1 MRPPSSAV
9 TSLAMD
15 SPSPVPPYRRLS
27 VPSPCW
33 KAPKITATFSGAMP
47 IPVSVTEN
55 ASRLPS
61 PSPAPSPAAAST
73 EPGSAAAAAAE
84 TVRTRS
90 ATCPFSVNLTAF
102 DSRLPS
108 TCRSRCRSVTSSA
121 GADGSIEI
129 AKSSPFSAVS
139 GPNVACR
146 SSTSALSRNRSGCTS
161 SRPAS
166 TLDRSRMSL
175 MSCSRSEPAEW
186 MTFAYS
192 TCLAREVT
200 PRVLREQPRQDE
212 QAVQRCP
219 QLVRHVREE
228 LRLVLGRQAE
238 LPGALLDL
246 LPRPL
251 DLRVLRLDVL
261 LLGGEQRGLV
271 LQVGVGQRAVPLNA
285 TAAPTI
291 APAARRSAAGTA
303 RAACPSASW
312 R

>member
-33 KAPKITATFSGAMP
+33 KAPKITARFSGAMP

-84 TVRTRS
+84 TARTRS
-90 ATCPFSVNLTAF
+90 VTCPFSVNLTAF

-108 TCRSRCRSVTSSA
+108 TWRSRCRSVTSSA

-129 AKSSPFSAVS
+129 SKSSPFSAVS

-146 SSTSALSRNRSGCTS
+146 SSTSALSRNRSACTS
-161 SRPAS
+161 IRPAS

-192 TCLAREVT
+192 TCLAVRFRPGFCASSRARISRLFSGVRSSCDMFARNCDLYWEARPSCLARSSISSRAREISAFFASMSCFWAASSAAFSS
-200 PRVLREQPRQDE
+200 RS
-212 QAVQRCP
+212 
-219 QLVRHVREE
+219 
-228 LRLVLGRQAE
+228 
-238 LPGALLDL
+238 ALDS
-246 LPRPL
+246 
-251 DLRVLRLDVL
+251 
-261 LLGGEQRGLV
+261 
-271 LQVGVGQRAVPLNA
+271 AVPPNA
-285 TAAPTI
+285 TAAPTT
-291 APAARRSAAGTA
+291 APAAPRSAAATA
-303 RAACPSASW
+303 RAACPSARW